1 MVQKRRL
8 SRTSRTIWDSYVKF
22 LKYLIAL
29 PKSRQ
34 PQGKSFTILE
44 GSFNDPLMK
53 AKLKYLELVS
63 NKLNKFLRAYQMNQP
78 MVLEVSKKQFGKV
91 MEKLVA
97 TGCLK
102 LKEADE
108 AKD

>member
-1 MVQKRRL
+1 M
-8 SRTSRTIWDSYVKF
+8 
-22 LKYLIAL
+22 

-34 PQGKSFTILE
+34 PQGKSFNILK

-78 MVLEVSKKQFGKV
+78 MVLEISKKQFGKV

-97 TGCLK
+97 TGFLK

>member
-1 MVQKRRL
+1 
-8 SRTSRTIWDSYVKF
+8 
-22 LKYLIAL
+22 
-29 PKSRQ
+29 
-34 PQGKSFTILE
+34 
-44 GSFNDPLMK
+44 
-53 AKLKYLELVS
+53 
-63 NKLNKFLRAYQMNQP
+63 MNQP

>member
-1 MVQKRRL
+1 
-8 SRTSRTIWDSYVKF
+8 
-22 LKYLIAL
+22 
-29 PKSRQ
+29 
-34 PQGKSFTILE
+34 
-44 GSFNDPLMK
+44 MK

-63 NKLNKFLRAYQMNQP
+63 NNKFLRAYQMNQP

-91 MEKLVA
+91 MEKLFA